1 MHLILSLLFILSC
14 NRFTTWS
21 TPEGGDFKLKTPD
34 GVLNTEEL
42 RGKTVFIFFG
52 FLHCPNVCPTTVHQ
66 LNRFAK
72 SLSERQQKA
81 IALVF
86 VTVDPKR
93 DTPEKLKEHFSHLHP
108 SFIPAYGTEEEIREA
123 MKLYG
128 GDFKVYNPE
137 KPDEMMIDHTS
148 SIFVINRQGVWV
160 NSLPYDSSVDDL
172 KHALSISTSQKPYW
186 SPAAKAE
193 RMKVLGGNEDCDLSK
208 EDCYYVT
215 PSGEKIDVELK
226 PRPVHHLEKTKVIV
240 RTKNERLVPKVADF
254 VGVELAMG
262 LIRPVLY
269 EDEKGVWSGEF
280 ILPTC
285 DLRNMNWKLRL
296 LLQDKEQE
304 NYEVTF
310 KFSSINLEPHVEEE
324 SK

>member
-1 MHLILSLLFILSC
+1 MKFLICLLFLLSC

-21 TPEGGDFKLKTPD
+21 TPEGGDFKLKTPNGILD
-34 GVLNTEEL
+34 TEKL

-72 SLSERQQKA
+72 SISERRQKS
-81 IALVF
+81 IAMVF

-108 SFIPAYGTEEEIREA
+108 SFIPAYGTEEEIRKA

-128 GDFKVYNPE
+128 GDFKTYNPE
-137 KPDEMMIDHTS
+137 KPDEMVIDHTS
-148 SIFVINRQGVWV
+148 SIFVINRQGIWV
-160 NSLPYDSSVDDL
+160 NSLAYDSSVDDL
-172 KHALSISTSQKPYW
+172 KNALAISTSQKPYW
-186 SPAAKAE
+186 SAAAKAE
-193 RMKVLGGNEDCDLSK
+193 RLKVLGGNEDCDLGK
-208 EDCYYVT
+208 EDCFYVT
-215 PSGEKIDVELK
+215 PSGEKFDVTLS
-226 PRPVHHLEKTKVIV
+226 PRPIHHLEKSKITV
-240 RTKNERLVPKVADF
+240 RSKNERLTPKVGDF

-269 EDEKGVWSGEF
+269 EEEKGVWSGEF

-285 DLRNMNWKLRL
+285 DLRDMNWKLRL
-296 LLQDKEQE
+296 LLQDSEQE
-304 NYEVTF
+304 NYEITY
-310 KFSSINLEPHVEEE
+310 KFSSINLNPHEEE
-324 SK
+324 SKR

>member
-1 MHLILSLLFILSC
+1 MRNLFLVLLLLSC
-14 NRFTTWS
+14 NRFTSWS
-21 TPEGGDFKLKTPD
+21 TPEGGDFTLKTPTGKLD
-34 GVLNTEEL
+34 TAEL

-72 SLSERQQKA
+72 TLSERQQKA
-81 IALVF
+81 IAMIF

-93 DTPEKLKEHFSHLHP
+93 DTPENLKEHFSKLHP
-108 SFIPAYGTEEEIREA
+108 SFIPAYGTEEEVREA
-123 MKLYG
+123 LKLYG
-128 GDFKVYNPE
+128 GDYKVYNPD

-160 NSLPYDSSVDDL
+160 NSLPYDSSVDAL
-172 KHALSISTSQKPYW
+172 SHALSISTSQKPYW
-186 SPAAKAE
+186 SAAAKAE
-193 RMKVLGGNEDCDLSK
+193 RMKVLGGNEDCDLAK

-215 PSGEKIDVELK
+215 PSGEKFDVSLS
-226 PRPVHHLEKTKVIV
+226 PRPIHHLEKIKVQV
-240 RTKNERLVPKVADF
+240 KSKNDKLIPKVADL

-269 EDEKGVWSGEF
+269 EDGDWTWSGEF

-285 DLRNMNWKLRL
+285 DLRGMHWKLRL
-296 LLQDKEQE
+296 LLQDREQE
-304 NYEVTF
+304 NYEVTY
-310 KFSSINLEPHVEEE
+310 KFSSINLNPHVEETQE
-324 SK
+324 